1 MENRRW
7 RPKLLEQGQDIKA
20 KARKICGNSRKG
32 GPPRILENKIGND
45 SFAITPKRF
54 KKVNVEKC
62 ALCFTTRR
70 QVMRAVVEM

>member
-1 MENRRW
+1 MEAQTFGTRSRY
-7 RPKLLEQGQDIKA
+7 KSKGQKDNVEIPE
-20 KARKICGNSRKG
+20 REDL
-32 GPPRILENKIGND
+32 RILENKIGND